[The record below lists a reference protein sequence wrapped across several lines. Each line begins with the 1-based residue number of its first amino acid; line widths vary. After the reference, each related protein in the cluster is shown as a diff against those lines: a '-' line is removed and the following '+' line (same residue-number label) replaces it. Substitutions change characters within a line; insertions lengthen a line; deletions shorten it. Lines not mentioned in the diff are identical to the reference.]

1 MARKSTTRDRLVR
14 TATELFSRQ
23 GYGQTGVNEIM
34 QQARATSGS
43 FYHFFPAKE
52 DLLLAVLDHVGETLH
67 TEVLGPAAEST
78 QDPIERVFAVLA
90 YYRRHLV
97 DTDFALGSPMGNL
110 AAELSESHPQV
121 RSKVSE
127 LFATSTAEVEAFLR
141 EADDRLPPDLDRSG
155 LAEFVLSTVEGAV
168 LQARA
173 RRSLAPFD
181 ASVTQLR
188 RYFDLLQTETGQ
200 TPEISGS
207 LVSTSRRAPQAADWR
222 SW

>member
-67 TEVLGPAAEST
+67 AEVLGPAAEGT
-78 QDPIERVFAVLA
+78 EDPIERVFAVLA
-90 YYRRHLV
+90 YYRRYLV
-97 DTDFALGSPMGNL
+97 DTNFALGSPMGNL

-127 LFATSTAEVEAFLR
+127 LFAAWTAEVEAFLG
-141 EADDRLPPDLDRSG
+141 EAGDRLPPDLDNTG
-155 LAEFVLSTVEGAV
+155 LAEFVLSTMEGAV
-168 LQARA
+168 MQARA

-181 ASVTQLR
+181 SSVAQLR
-188 RYFDLLQTETGQ
+188 RYFDLLRGEDVKADEV
-200 TPEISGS
+200 PAS
-207 LVSTSRRAPQAADWR
+207 LVSIPRKAPQNADWR